1 MIEPGRNCRVGSFL
15 SEPSLSPD
23 SDRPLF
29 GCEIL
34 DYFYTEVVMRGADA
48 TVLVNV
54 MLIPCFG
61 RRITIGRASI
71 V

>member
-1 MIEPGRNCRVGSFL
+1 MIKPGRNCGWGSFL

-23 SDRPLF
+23 SDRSLF
-29 GCEIL
+29 GCESL
-34 DYFYTEVVMRGADA
+34 DYFYTEVVMRGAEA

-54 MLIPCFG
+54 MRIPCFG